1 MSGVVSDL
9 EAASKK
15 TKKISDR
22 DVKKMIAK
30 VGKEKPDWW
39 EATNLNYPKSL
50 NFQTI
55 DKSVGKWNNSV
66 NVNQWIW
73 DKIHPNEKKWNE
85 GIKTIH
91 LIRSKFKDDKN
102 IVKKCN
108 LVLGRMYHDL
118 IQDFARS
125 AYYLQEGGVGKGS
138 GEISSYIQLGN
149 AYLQLGSKKMALSAV
164 KPIRSDGTEHGM
176 LTQLYADMGDYKKA
190 IALAQ
195 GMTRRIESTGYLKL
209 GDIARVQGDYKKSLA
224 YYQQAVKA
232 NKKKS
237 GRRHDET
244 VRRANEN
251 IKAITLF
258 EQFDISKTKDGD
270 YRDKS
275 YGYSGDVEVIVSV
288 KDGEIAAIKI
298 GKHKEKQY
306 YASLEETPRKIIEK
320 QTVQGIDAT
329 LGATIT
335 SEAVLNA
342 VAKAVNQGR

>member
-102 IVKKCN
+102 IVKK
-108 LVLGRMYHDL
+108 
-118 IQDFARS
+118 
-125 AYYLQEGGVGKGS
+125 
-138 GEISSYIQLGN
+138 
-149 AYLQLGSKKMALSAV
+149 
-164 KPIRSDGTEHGM
+164 
-176 LTQLYADMGDYKKA
+176 
-190 IALAQ
+190 
-195 GMTRRIESTGYLKL
+195 
-209 GDIARVQGDYKKSLA
+209 
-224 YYQQAVKA
+224 
-232 NKKKS
+232 
-237 GRRHDET
+237 
-244 VRRANEN
+244 
-251 IKAITLF
+251 
-258 EQFDISKTKDGD
+258 
-270 YRDKS
+270 
-275 YGYSGDVEVIVSV
+275 
-288 KDGEIAAIKI
+288 
-298 GKHKEKQY
+298 
-306 YASLEETPRKIIEK
+306 
-320 QTVQGIDAT
+320 
-329 LGATIT
+329 
-335 SEAVLNA
+335 
-342 VAKAVNQGR
+342 